1 MKTKLLL
8 ILIFLIVSAAIASPR
23 QALVVD
29 AAWLKQHINDPDL
42 VLLHI
47 GDKDGYAAGHIPG
60 ARLVSLNDIS
70 VSDHSGHGLML
81 EMPPAEDL
89 RHRLEALGIS
99 DTSRVIVY
107 YGKDWVSPA
116 TRVVFTLDYAG
127 LGARSSLLDG
137 GQEAWGRNGGAVS
150 KDVSAAKTGTLAPLK
165 LRPIIADAATVHARI
180 GTPGIAVV
188 DGRDAAYY
196 DGVETGG
203 AHGEMHRTGHIRG
216 ALSIPFTS
224 ITDDRL
230 MLKSDAE
237 LAALFTKAGVKPGDT
252 VIGYCHIGQQT
263 TAMLFAARTLGHPVL
278 LYDGSFEDWSRHK
291 EYAVDNPSEKAGK

>member
-8 ILIFLIVSAAIASPR
+8 VFTFLIAGAAMASPR

-42 VLLHI
+42 VLLHV
-47 GDKDGYAAGHIPG
+47 GDKDGYAAAHIPG
-60 ARLVSLNDIS
+60 ARFVSLADIS

-99 DTSRVIVY
+99 DKSRVIVY
-107 YGKDWVSPA
+107 FGGERVSHA

-137 GQEAWGRNGGAVS
+137 GQDAWVRNGGAVT
-150 KDVSAAKTGTLAPLK
+150 KDVPAAKSGTLAPLK
-165 LRPIIADAATVHARI
+165 LRPIIVDAATVHARI
-180 GTPGIAVV
+180 GTPGVSVV
-188 DGRDAAYY
+188 DGRDTAYY

-203 AHGEMHRTGHIRG
+203 AHGEMHRTGHIHG

-224 ITDDRL
+224 ITDDHL